1 MNSSETKSETSSQA
15 WRKKP
20 RQFAPKSRL
29 GCKTCKPSCLKC
41 QYTGRTCDGY
51 GVAPY
56 LVGVEVKTSQHLHSD
71 AIAAAT
77 YGLPNPSTE
86 LSVQKTTHPRYQSH
100 QNLIMKNPG
109 ALMLIPVDPAQAEA
123 MSFFEV
129 ISVNHLNE
137 YYPSESWRET
147 LMFFSQTTPS
157 VRHAAV
163 ALSLIHRSYHDSCSS
178 HSEHGAL
185 FHYNKAIQLFLA
197 QESSDNIE
205 AMVIT
210 LLVCYLFTSFD
221 NLAGNYQRAMIHL
234 QGGVKLSRSIPDA
247 MLDKS
252 NVSSVNMF
260 LIEVVKQLRRLD
272 MQAGAYLVGWNA
284 ENTQETP
291 EQEALFPN
299 NEFDSVEHAANCHLV
314 LLARAM
320 RLHWMAQEAFF
331 TEGVPPIA
339 SKQLVIEQLETWSQ
353 LFEQMLRTT
362 NQHGV
367 IGSSRLETLLRLQNT
382 VLWILV
388 SSLEPGREIEYDKF
402 LPEFQRCVKMVDE
415 VAFGHQHQ
423 EGSPKPRFTQD
434 VAIIPILYI
443 IGAKCRDPIVRQE
456 VLRILRQQRLREAV
470 WDSAFAARAVERI
483 AEIEQ
488 DKIGGGCIKTMEE
501 IEVSQRVE
509 CVSWEQVINN
519 QGARLELEYTLC
531 KQERRYT
538 ESLFVY

>member
-1 MNSSETKSETSSQA
+1 
-15 WRKKP
+15 
-20 RQFAPKSRL
+20 
-29 GCKTCKPSCLKC
+29 
-41 QYTGRTCDGY
+41 
-51 GVAPY
+51 
-56 LVGVEVKTSQHLHSD
+56 
-71 AIAAAT
+71 
-77 YGLPNPSTE
+77 
-86 LSVQKTTHPRYQSH
+86 
-100 QNLIMKNPG
+100 
-109 ALMLIPVDPAQAEA
+109 

-137 YYPSESWRET
+137 YYPSQSWRET

-157 VRHAAV
+157 VRNAAV
-163 ALSLIHRSYHDSCSS
+163 SLSLIHRSYHDSCSS
-178 HSEHGAL
+178 HSEYGAL
-185 FHYNKAIQLFLA
+185 FHYNKAIQLFLS
-197 QESSDNIE
+197 QESGDNIE

-247 MLDKS
+247 MLDRS
-252 NVSSVNMF
+252 NVFSVNMF

-299 NEFDSVEHAANCHLV
+299 NAFDSVEHAANCHQV

-320 RLHWMAQEAFF
+320 RLHWMAQEASF
-331 TEGVPPIA
+331 TEGVPPTA
-339 SKQLVIEQLETWSQ
+339 SKQLVIEQLETWSH
-353 LFEQMLRTT
+353 LFEQMLSTINR
-362 NQHGV
+362 HGV

-382 VLWILV
+382 VLWILI
-388 SSLEPGREIEYDKF
+388 SSLGPGREMEYDKF

-423 EGSPKPRFTQD
+423 EGSSKPRFTQD

-501 IEVSQRVE
+501 IEVPQRVE

-538 ESLFVY
+538 ESFFVY